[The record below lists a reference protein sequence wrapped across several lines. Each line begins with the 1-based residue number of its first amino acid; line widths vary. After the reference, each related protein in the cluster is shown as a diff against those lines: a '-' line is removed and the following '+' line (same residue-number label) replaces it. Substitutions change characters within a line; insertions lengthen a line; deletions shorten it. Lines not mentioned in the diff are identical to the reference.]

1 MIDDRDNVPRSV
13 NFADYLVVVAEFFH
27 NIAQTLHT
35 LTESL
40 LELSVYN
47 ANRKVKLNRTWEQFA
62 TDLEKMEDNNG

>member
-1 MIDDRDNVPRSV
+1 MIDDKDSVPRSV
-13 NFADYLVVVAEFFH
+13 NFADFIVVATEFLH
-27 NIAQTLHT
+27 NLAQTFYT

-40 LELSVYN
+40 LELSIYN

>member
-13 NFADYLVVVAEFFH
+13 NFADYLVVVTEFLH

>member
-13 NFADYLVVVAEFFH
+13 NFADYLVVATEFLH

>member
-13 NFADYLVVVAEFFH
+13 NFADYLVVVTEFLH
-27 NIAQTLHT
+27 NIAQTLYT

>member
-1 MIDDRDNVPRSV
+1 MDDKDFVPRSV
-13 NFADYLVVVAEFFH
+13 NFDDFLVVVAEFLH
-27 NIAQTLHT
+27 NIAQTFHT

-47 ANRKVKLNRTWEQFA
+47 ANRKVKVNRTWEQFS

>member
-13 NFADYLVVVAEFFH
+13 NFADYLVVVTEFFH
-27 NIAQTLHT
+27 NIAQTIHT